1 MNIDYITFNKKRY
14 KLRIIEHPILGL
26 VNIAT
31 TKLGAKLLIDDDYAN
46 DEAEFV
52 DEQIYFFIEPRQFGL
67 SDERL
72 LQITEQAA

>member
-1 MNIDYITFNKKRY
+1 MNIDYITFNEKRY
-14 KLRIIEHPILGL
+14 KLRIIEHPTLGL

-31 TKLGAKLLIDDDYAN
+31 TKLGAKLLIDDDYVN
-46 DEAEFV
+46 DEAQYI